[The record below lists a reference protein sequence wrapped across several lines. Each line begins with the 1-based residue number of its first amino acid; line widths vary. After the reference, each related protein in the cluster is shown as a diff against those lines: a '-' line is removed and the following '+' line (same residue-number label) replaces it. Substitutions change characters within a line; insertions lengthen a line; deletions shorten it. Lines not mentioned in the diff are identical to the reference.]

1 VKPKQEHTMGQSI
14 GYEVRDPVTGQQWEV
29 VEKTLPGGFRMVAT
43 VDRPNGDIYDLGQ
56 NAEGKF
62 ALFRRL
68 TDPFSFYSHGKA
80 ERLSDIDVAG
90 FGLLRAVC
98 FEPPEGIEEQ
108 GEYSSLCTSHLIHTG
123 A

>member
-1 VKPKQEHTMGQSI
+1 MGQSI
-14 GYEVRDPVTGQQWEV
+14 GYEARDDQGNEWEV
-29 VEKTLPGGFRMVAT
+29 VLKTLPNGFRMVAT

-62 ALFRRL
+62 ALFRRCDPKI
-68 TDPFSFYSHGKA
+68 DPFSFYSHGPA

-98 FEPPEGIEEQ
+98 FEPEQ
-108 GEYSSLCTSHLIHTG
+108 VAEVAESDGEYSSLCRSHLIPHLQG
-123 A
+123 V

>member
-1 VKPKQEHTMGQSI
+1 MSE
-14 GYEVRDPVTGQQWEV
+14 WEV
-29 VEKTLPGGFRMVAT
+29 VEKTLPGGFRLVAT

-68 TDPFSFYSHGKA
+68 TDPYSWYSHAKA
-80 ERLSDIDVAG
+80 ERLSDTDVAG

-98 FEPPEGIEEQ
+98 VDVPEEAIEEN
-108 GEYSSLCTSHLIHTG
+108 GDYSSLCRSNLILTPYTIG

>member
-1 VKPKQEHTMGQSI
+1 MLILPSQKHGVEHH
-14 GYEVRDPVTGQQWEV
+14 DDTGEWEV

-62 ALFRRL
+62 ALFRRC
-68 TDPFSFYSHGKA
+68 DPKIDAYSFYSHGPA
-80 ERLSDIDVAG
+80 ERLSDIDVTG

-98 FEPPEGIEEQ
+98 FEPGDLENE
-108 GEYSSLCTSHLIHTG
+108 GEYSSLCRSHLIQPN
-123 A
+123 

>member
-1 VKPKQEHTMGQSI
+1 MQS
-14 GYEVRDPVTGQQWEV
+14 DWEV
-29 VEKTLPGGFRMVAT
+29 VEKTLPGGYRIVAT

-56 NAEGKF
+56 NAESKF

-68 TDPFSFYSHGKA
+68 TDPYSWYSHGKA
-80 ERLSDIDVAG
+80 ERLSDADIAG

-98 FEPPEGIEEQ
+98 ADLEETIQ
-108 GEYSSLCTSHLIHTG
+108 EEGEYSSLCRSNLIPIHLG